1 MWLINLLIIMFSCLL
16 SYQIITNFFSLREG
30 MDGTYQDYDPSNVM
44 ILAEKNAGNIEFL
57 KSQLDGISGLQQEVT
72 DLSGNLATLNEQV
85 QQLIQTQ
92 QDYAANN
99 LPSTTPEIT
108 GTD

>member
-1 MWLINLLIIMFSCLL
+1 
-16 SYQIITNFFSLREG
+16 

-44 ILAEKNAGNIEFL
+44 ILAEQNAGNIQVL
-57 KSQLDGISGLQQEVT
+57 KSQIDDISGLQQEVK
-72 DLSGNLATLNEQV
+72 DLSGNVSTLSEQV

-99 LPSTTPEIT
+99 LPSTPPDIT
-108 GTD
+108 GTDS